1 MRSTKKI
8 TISLVVPVFNEEKRI
23 HNLKKIDAY
32 AHKNAYIKEIIV
44 VDDGSTDE
52 TIRIVKKTPYKN
64 RISIISYKENQG
76 KGYAIKKGVLAA
88 KGTHVIFIDVD
99 LSTPLDTIGK
109 VVKTLH
115 SYDVVIGTRKNKHAR
130 LKKRQPM
137 VREWMGKGFTR
148 LSQMALGVRVTDFT
162 CGFKCFTTQS
172 AKKIFSKQMIR
183 RWSFDAEALF
193 LAKKYGYSIGEL
205 PVTWKNDPHTKVRF
219 PQDILI
225 SLYELMLIV
234 LSDWQGKY

>member
-8 TISLVVPVFNEEKRI
+8 TISLIIPVFNEEKRI
-23 HNLKKIDAY
+23 HNLKKIDEY
-32 AHKNAYIKEIIV
+32 TSKNRFIKEIIV
-44 VDDGSTDE
+44 VNDGSTDE
-52 TIRIVKKTPYKN
+52 TMGMIRRAKYRN
-64 RISIISYKENQG
+64 RISIISYKKNQG
-76 KGYAIKKGVLAA
+76 KGYAIKKGIMSAR
-88 KGTHVIFIDVD
+88 GTHVAFIDVD
-99 LSTPLDTIGK
+99 LSTPLATIGAALK
-109 VVKTLH
+109 KLRH
-115 SYDVVIGTRKNKHAR
+115 YDIIIGTRKSRLAH
-130 LKKRQPM
+130 LKKRQPKL
-137 VREWMGKGFTR
+137 REWMGKGFTF
-148 LSQMALGVRVTDFT
+148 LSQVVLGVQVTDFT
-162 CGFKCFTTQS
+162 CGFKCFTTES

-234 LSDWQGKY
+234 LSDRQGKY